1 MHLAEELQKDGD
13 LLVQESLVEVICDT
27 SFLIHLAT
35 RKIKNIDS
43 VNTEIG
49 QIQFVVPSVV
59 LNELRKL
66 SKTQKKKQDAV
77 TTLEFARNL
86 KTTEMSGKFADQAII
101 ERVRKRGG
109 IIATL
114 DSELKNKIKSLNGS
128 VMSFS
133 SDKIV
138 LES

>member
-1 MHLAEELQKDGD
+1 M
-13 LLVQESLVEVICDT
+13 VEVICDT

-59 LNELRKL
+59 LAELEKL
-66 SKTQKKKQDAV
+66 SKNQEKKQDAT
-77 TTLEFARNL
+77 TTLEFTQNL
-86 KTTEMSGKFADQAII
+86 KTIEISGKFADQAII
-101 ERVRKRGG
+101 DHTRNHGG
-109 IIATL
+109 MIATM
-114 DSELKNKIKSLNGS
+114 DKELKNKIKSLNGS
-128 VMSFS
+128 IISFS
-133 SDKIV
+133 NDRIV

>member
-1 MHLAEELQKDGD
+1 M
-13 LLVQESLVEVICDT
+13 VEVICDT

-43 VNTEIG
+43 VNAEIG
-49 QIQFVVPSVV
+49 QIEFVVPSVV

-77 TTLEFARNL
+77 TTLEFARKL

-114 DSELKNKIKSLNGS
+114 DSELKSKIKRFGGS
-128 VMSFS
+128 IMSFS
-133 SDKIV
+133 SDNIV

>member
-1 MHLAEELQKDGD
+1 M
-13 LLVQESLVEVICDT
+13 VEVICDT
-27 SFLIHLAT
+27 SFLIHLST

-43 VNTEIG
+43 VNAEIG

-66 SKTQKKKQDAV
+66 SKTQKKKQDAI

-86 KTTEMSGKFADQAII
+86 KTTQMSGKFADQAII
-101 ERVRKRGG
+101 EHVRKRGG
-109 IIATL
+109 IIATM
-114 DSELKNKIKSLNGS
+114 DKELKNKIKSLNGS
-128 VMSFS
+128 IISFS
-133 SDKIV
+133 NDKIV

>member
-1 MHLAEELQKDGD
+1 
-13 LLVQESLVEVICDT
+13 LVEVICDT
-27 SFLIHLAT
+27 SFLIHLST

-43 VNTEIG
+43 VNAEIG
-49 QIQFVVPSVV
+49 QIQFVVPSAV
-59 LNELRKL
+59 LNELKKL
-66 SKTQKKKQDAV
+66 SKTQKKIQDAI

-86 KTTEMSGKFADQAII
+86 KTTQMSGKFADQAII

-109 IIATL
+109 IIATI
-114 DSELKNKIKSLNGS
+114 DNELKNKIKKLGGS

-133 SDKIV
+133 NDKIV

>member
-1 MHLAEELQKDGD
+1 
-13 LLVQESLVEVICDT
+13 LVEVICDT
-27 SFLIHLAT
+27 SFLIHLST
-35 RKIKNIDS
+35 RKIKNLDS

-66 SKTQKKKQDAV
+66 SKTQKKKQDAI

-86 KTTEMSGKFADQAII
+86 KTTQMSGKFAH
-101 ERVRKRGG
+101 VRKRGG
-109 IIATL
+109 IIATI
-114 DSELKNKIKSLNGS
+114 DNELKNKIKSLGGS

-133 SDKIV
+133 NDKIV

>member
-1 MHLAEELQKDGD
+1 M
-13 LLVQESLVEVICDT
+13 VEVICDT

-59 LNELRKL
+59 LSELKKL
-66 SKTQKKKQDAV
+66 SKTQEKEQDAIM
-77 TTLEFARNL
+77 TLEFAQNL
-86 KTTEMSGKFADQAII
+86 KTIEVSGKFADQAII
-101 ERVRKRGG
+101 EHVRKYGG
-109 IIATL
+109 IIATM
-114 DSELKNKIKSLNGS
+114 DKELKDKIKSLNGS
-128 VMSFS
+128 IISFS
-133 SDKIV
+133 NDKIV